1 MLLSKGQINLSIS
14 DCFPLPQCAHGRQ
27 TAWSHLAVV
36 GSPWFVVML
45 IAMNSRLGTV
55 VSHLVASVVTGIKYM
70 YLSITL
76 DGSKKIVMYEDDAH
90 PVELG

>member
-1 MLLSKGQINLSIS
+1 
-14 DCFPLPQCAHGRQ
+14 
-27 TAWSHLAVV
+27 
-36 GSPWFVVML
+36 
-45 IAMNSRLGTV
+45 MNSRLGTV